1 MSVQF
6 KFKVSVGAGRQ
17 REVLRALTKAGF
29 APESLFPGQTR
40 PSLASIYTVPN
51 AEAKDLKS
59 VNAILSK
66 YKSEIDYV
74 EPAPE
79 RRPKF

>member
-6 KFKVSVGAGRQ
+6 KFKDSVDAGRQ
-17 REVLRALTKAGF
+17 QEVLQALNKAGF
-29 APESLFPGQTR
+29 VAVSLFPGQSR

-51 AEAKDLKS
+51 AEAKDLKA

-79 RRPKF
+79 RRPRH